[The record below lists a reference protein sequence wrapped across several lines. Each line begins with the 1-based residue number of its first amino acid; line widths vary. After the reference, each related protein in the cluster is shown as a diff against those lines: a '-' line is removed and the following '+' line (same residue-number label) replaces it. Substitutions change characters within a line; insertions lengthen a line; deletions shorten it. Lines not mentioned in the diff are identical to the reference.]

1 MVSSSEVES
10 TTKPH
15 PLSAAVLP
23 GGLFES
29 EYFWREHQAWL
40 ATSGYMLRPRYRLDW
55 EPSWLKSKTSPF
67 FCEDGR
73 SSAVSFTV
81 FLRLSRPY
89 GILQRT
95 TIMDAVRTS
104 DKRVVVLKQV
114 PKSRYPIEEELNHF
128 LTMSEPQA
136 SDRHNYSV
144 PVYEILQ
151 SPLDEN
157 VLILVMPY
165 LARIY
170 SVKFATVGEA
180 VECFRQLFEVSMVF
194 VSP

>member
-1 MVSSSEVES
+1 
-10 TTKPH
+10 
-15 PLSAAVLP
+15 
-23 GGLFES
+23 
-29 EYFWREHQAWL
+29 
-40 ATSGYMLRPRYRLDW
+40 
-55 EPSWLKSKTSPF
+55 
-67 FCEDGR
+67 
-73 SSAVSFTV
+73 
-81 FLRLSRPY
+81 
-89 GILQRT
+89 
-95 TIMDAVRTS
+95 MDAVRTS

-114 PKSRYPIEEELNHF
+114 PKSRYPIEEELNRF

>member
-1 MVSSSEVES
+1 MARNFRLHASSPVSARLGALLAQVEDKPILLCGWKTLSSE
-10 TTKPH
+10 
-15 PLSAAVLP
+15 LL
-23 GGLFES
+23 GL
-29 EYFWREHQAWL
+29 
-40 ATSGYMLRPRYRLDW
+40 
-55 EPSWLKSKTSPF
+55 
-67 FCEDGR
+67 
-73 SSAVSFTV
+73 
-81 FLRLSRPY
+81 LRLSRPY

-114 PKSRYPIEEELNHF
+114 PKSRYPIEEELNRF

-144 PVYEILQ
+144 PVYKILQ